1 MNSLIERE
9 LVCPGREENKY
20 MTYQELP
27 LSHEILQA
35 VQKMGFSEMTEVQ
48 QKAIPPMLE
57 GKEIMAK
64 APTGTGKT
72 CAFGIPMIER
82 LHSEEKNVQG
92 LVLAPTRELAIQIRD
107 ELRQLCQFLSGVKV
121 CVIYGGQPMKAQ
133 IDQLKKGPQIVVATP
148 GRMIDH
154 LKHHTI
160 QLNHISTVIL
170 DEADKMLDM
179 GFFKDAKWILD
190 RCPKQSKLSMF
201 SATTSREV
209 MDISWLYQRDPEEIV
224 VLPVQENKPKIT
236 QYRIISSGSRK
247 IADLIHIIR
256 YYQYQKAMIFCNT
269 KYQTA
274 SLCRQLNEYGLSAEC
289 IHGDMVQ
296 SARNRVMQKFRSGA
310 VHYLVV
316 TDVAARGIDVENV
329 EAVFN
334 FDLPKENEYYTHRIG
349 RTGRAKHEGVA
360 YTFYSEEERFRLRDI
375 MKYTKSEV
383 IPATVDEQGKIT
395 PIK

>member
-1 MNSLIERE
+1 MN
-9 LVCPGREENKY
+9 
-20 MTYQELP
+20 YQELP
-27 LSHEILQA
+27 LSKEMIQA
-35 VQKMGFSEMTEVQ
+35 VEKMGFTQLTEIQ

-57 GKEIMAK
+57 GKEVMAK

-72 CAFGIPMIER
+72 CAFGIPMIEQ
-82 LHSEEKNVQG
+82 LHAEEKAVQG
-92 LVLAPTRELAIQIRD
+92 LVLAPTRELAIQIQD
-107 ELRQLCQFLSGVKV
+107 ELRQLCQFIPGVRV
-121 CVIYGGQPMKAQ
+121 CVVYGGQSMKTQ
-133 IDQLKKGPQIVVATP
+133 VEQLKKGAQIVVATP

-154 LKHHTI
+154 MKHHTI
-160 QLNHISTVIL
+160 RVNRVSAIVL

-179 GFFKDAKWILD
+179 GFYKDVKWILD

-224 VLPVQENKPKIT
+224 VLPVEENKPKIT
-236 QYRIISSGSRK
+236 QYSIMSSGRQK

-256 YYQYQKAMIFCNT
+256 YYQYKKAMIFCNT

-274 SLCRQLNEYGLSAEC
+274 SLCRQLNEYGLPSDC

-296 SARNRVMQKFRSGA
+296 SARNQVMQKFRAGA
-310 VHYLVV
+310 VDYLVV
-316 TDVAARGIDVENV
+316 TDVAARGIDVENI

-334 FDLPKENEYYTHRIG
+334 FDLPQENEYYTHRIG

-360 YTFYSEEERFRLRDI
+360 YTFYSEDERFRLRDI
-375 MKYTKSEV
+375 IKYTKSEV
-383 IPATVDEQGKIT
+383 TPVTVDGQGKIT